1 MESKP
6 NSQNKARLI
15 VLTVFVI
22 GFAAGALS
30 LNLYERFISS
40 GKDRDPRDRTTFII
54 GKMDDKMG
62 LSTDQQGRIRDILEA
77 TAQNY
82 FDIRKRMEPVVK
94 VFEPDFD
101 KVRQQSREQ
110 IRAVLSEK
118 QLPKY
123 QEMTDEQDKRRQED
137 QEKLKK

>member
-15 VLTVFVI
+15 VLAVFVI

-30 LNLYERFISS
+30 LNLYERFTSS
-40 GKDRDPRDRTTFII
+40 SKDRDPRDRTTFII
-54 GKMDDKMG
+54 NKMDDKMG
-62 LSTDQQGRIRDILEA
+62 LSTDQQSRIRDILET
-77 TAQNY
+77 TAQKY
-82 FDIRKRMEPVVK
+82 FDIRKKMEPVVK
-94 VFEPDFD
+94 DFEPLFD
-101 KVRQQSREQ
+101 LVRQQSREQ
-110 IRAVLSEK
+110 IRGVLTEK

-123 QEMTDEQDKRRQED
+123 QELTDEQDKRRQED

>member
-15 VLTVFVI
+15 VLAVFVI

-30 LNLYERFISS
+30 LNLYERFTSS
-40 GKDRDPRDRTTFII
+40 SRDRDPRDRTTFII
-54 GKMDDKMG
+54 SKMDDKMG
-62 LSTDQQGRIRDILEA
+62 LSTDQQSRIRDILEA
-77 TAQNY
+77 TAQKY
-82 FDIRKRMEPVVK
+82 FDIRKKMEPVVK
-94 VFEPDFD
+94 DFEPLFD
-101 KVRQQSREQ
+101 QVRQQSREQ
-110 IRAVLSEK
+110 IRGVLTEK

-123 QEMTDEQDKRRQED
+123 QELTDEQDKRRQED

>member
-6 NSQNKARLI
+6 TSQNKARLI

-40 GKDRDPRDRTTFII
+40 GKERDPRDRTGFII
-54 GKMDDKMG
+54 GKMDDKMS
-62 LSTDQQGRIRDILEA
+62 LSSDQQSRIRDILET

-82 FDIRKRMEPVVK
+82 FEIRKRMEPFVK
-94 VFEPDFD
+94 NFEPEFD

-110 IRAVLSEK
+110 IRGVLSEK